1 MVAAFAGGSVS
12 AQSVNAVKGPGGEY
26 GVVFGGGI
34 RFSRARPV
42 EIEIADK
49 SLRAT
54 TRFERGYESVSTTAN
69 GFSGKATLAAG
80 GARFV
85 VEDSWTRQ
93 GEAVTVRRELR
104 VEGSAEGGFV
114 SAVTLAAGGRVRP
127 EEVDVFV
134 PGLIYGGPRNLT
146 RSAIG
151 GADLYE
157 GGRWGELRIREDRTP
172 APLFAIRLADGSSL
186 AVLDGKPDGAT
197 TAEDS
202 HDQAAKPMVDRR
214 FRFAA
219 IGARPEGESV
229 AAGLWFPG
237 SEGEVT
243 YSGGTYPGGQM
254 KQWRRRFHPI
264 EDGLTQQY
272 EASFRFGRA
281 ADLPALGRDSWR
293 WAWRVLEPR
302 VNWQDI
308 DAVERSLIDMLG
320 ERAEKT
326 PDGRTGI
333 PNYIESVGEGRTSRN
348 AILGF
353 TGKNLE
359 AAEFL
364 LEDAAR
370 DTGARAAQHR
380 AIGSAIFDSFTQ
392 LKVAPPEGEGFNL
405 DTGATALAIPRDQR
419 VYLRSFGD
427 DIKATMRAVK
437 RERAAGREHP
447 RWLAWSREFADWLLT
462 EQQPAGGFPRAWEPG
477 TGKVMDASP
486 ASTYNAVPLLVLL
499 NDLTGETR
507 YLDSAVRAA
516 EFAWTSGQAQGRF
529 VGGTIDNPDVI
540 DKEAGTLSLEAYL
553 SLYEKT
559 HDPKWLSRAKAS
571 AEYAETYIYIWNA
584 PMPADEDNARL
595 HWKAGVSTVGL
606 QIISTGHSL
615 VDEYMAFDADE
626 FAKLSV
632 YAKDPHYLEVA
643 RILLHNT
650 KAMLALP
657 GRTYDLEGPGWQQEH
672 WSIAPVRG
680 FGLHRGWLP
689 WVSTSHLNGI
699 AGLREFD
706 PALFERL
713 KAPSGTVAARGNPSV
728 ADDGNRSPAP
738 PGAAAEPVSRAELEA
753 EIRTKMARV
762 QGFLREHKLAAMLL
776 SAVNNFSWITA
787 GLADNHVVIT
797 SETGAASLLVAADGR
812 KFAVASN
819 SEMPRLMAEDL
830 KGLGYERKEFK
841 WYEDKIAPDR
851 KLTLIRE
858 IAGDGEVGTDTP
870 YDGLKDV
877 GAQFARLR
885 YELTESEMKK
895 YRWLGRNTAE
905 AVVSVCRRIQP
916 GMTEYEMEAMASDE
930 LLRRGIRPTVLLM
943 GVDERVLSF
952 RHTVPSGARLRNYA
966 FVNVCARKWGL
977 VTSTGRL
984 VYFGQLPDDLR
995 RRVHAS
1001 AQVTARFLACTKPG
1015 ARAGEILERSKAWF
1029 AENGFPGEMEL
1040 HHQGGAIGYAER
1052 EWVAFPGSK
1061 EVVHDRQAFAWNPIV
1076 QGALSFDTFILNGG
1090 RFENIGF
1097 VEGWPSIHV
1106 DVNGQDVELPDIL
1119 VR

>member
-1 MVAAFAGGSVS
+1 MLAALAGGPIS
-12 AQSVNAVKGPGGEY
+12 AQSVSAVKGPGGDY
-26 GVVFGGGI
+26 GVVFGGGT

-42 EIEIADK
+42 EIEIADR
-49 SLRAT
+49 SLRAI
-54 TRFERGYESVSTTAN
+54 TRFERGYESVSTTAH

-85 VEDSWTRQ
+85 VEDNWTRR

-114 SAVTLAAGGRVRP
+114 SAVTLAMGGRVRP
-127 EEVDVFV
+127 GEVDMFV
-134 PGLIYGGPRNLT
+134 PGLIYGGTRNLT

-151 GADLYE
+151 GADLYQ

-172 APLFAIRLADGSSL
+172 APLFGIRLADGSSL
-186 AVLDGKPDGAT
+186 AVLDSKPDAAT

-202 HDQAAKPMVDRR
+202 HDQAAKPMVDRH

-219 IGARPEGESV
+219 IGLRPEGESI

-237 SEGEVT
+237 TEGEFT

-272 EASFRFGRA
+272 ETTFRFGTE
-281 ADLPALGRDSWR
+281 ADLPALARDSWR
-293 WAWRVLEPR
+293 WAWRMLQPQ

-308 DAVERSLIDMLG
+308 DAVERSLVDMLG

-333 PNYIESVGEGRTSRN
+333 PNYIDSVGEGRTNRN

-380 AIGSAIFDSFTQ
+380 AIGSAIFDSFAQ

-405 DTGATALAIPRDQR
+405 DTGATALAIPSDKR

-427 DIKATMRAVK
+427 DIKATLRAVK

-462 EQQPAGGFPRAWEPG
+462 EQQPSGGFPRAWEPA
-477 TGKVMDASP
+477 TGKVMDPSP

-499 NDLTGETR
+499 NDLTGERR
-507 YLDSAVRAA
+507 YLDAAVRAA
-516 EFAWTSGQAQGRF
+516 EFAWRSGQAQGRF

-559 HDPKWLSRAKAS
+559 HDPKWLGRAEAS
-571 AEYAETYIYIWNA
+571 AQYAETYIYIWNV
-584 PMPADEDNARL
+584 PMPANEDSAKL
-595 HWKAGVSTVGL
+595 HWKAGVSTIGL

-657 GRTYDLEGPGWQQEH
+657 GRTYDLKGPGWQQEH

-706 PALFERL
+706 PVLFERL
-713 KAPSGTVAARGNPSV
+713 KAPSGAVAAGGSHS
-728 ADDGNRSPAP
+728 AGDDKNRSGVP
-738 PGAAAEPVSRAELEA
+738 PGVIAEPVSRAELEA
-753 EIRTKMARV
+753 EIRTKMVRV
-762 QGFLREHKLAAMLL
+762 QQFLREHTLAGVLL

-797 SETGAASLLVAADGR
+797 SETGGASLLVAADGR

-830 KGLGYERKEFK
+830 KGLGYERREFK

-851 KLTLIRE
+851 KLALIRE
-858 IAGDGEVGTDTP
+858 IAGAGAVGTDTP
-870 YDGLKDV
+870 YDGSKDV
-877 GAQFARLR
+877 GAEFARLR
-885 YELTESEMKK
+885 FELT
-895 YRWLGRNTAE
+895 T
-905 AVVSVCRRIQP
+905 RR
-916 GMTEYEMEAMASDE
+916 
-930 LLRRGIRPTVLLM
+930 
-943 GVDERVLSF
+943 
-952 RHTVPSGARLRNYA
+952 
-966 FVNVCARKWGL
+966 
-977 VTSTGRL
+977 
-984 VYFGQLPDDLR
+984 
-995 RRVHAS
+995 
-1001 AQVTARFLACTKPG
+1001 
-1015 ARAGEILERSKAWF
+1015 
-1029 AENGFPGEMEL
+1029 
-1040 HHQGGAIGYAER
+1040 
-1052 EWVAFPGSK
+1052 
-1061 EVVHDRQAFAWNPIV
+1061 
-1076 QGALSFDTFILNGG
+1076 
-1090 RFENIGF
+1090 
-1097 VEGWPSIHV
+1097 
-1106 DVNGQDVELPDIL
+1106 
-1119 VR
+1119 